1 MQFFKKTID
10 AAKKYEFF
18 KGSNIFDKMKNSTF
32 GIFHNNINKMD
43 ISIDDFK
50 LPIITI
56 IGNES
61 SGKSSLISNILKCDI
76 FPINKKRCTKCP
88 IKIELVNSQTEKY
101 QITFKGVIIDITNK
115 EDILDNVIKI
125 MTNIDDIIDDE
136 LHILFSNSNV
146 ITSTYY
152 DLPGIIEY
160 PDELRQKSK
169 AIVNKYIIQENT
181 LIICVIPASTPRLT
195 SNQALGLIIDAKKTK
210 DCIIALSMVDL
221 LHDDDMETFINRII
235 MKSDEINNLNIHNII
250 GLSNNK
256 KIDENKWFAD
266 NILKYINDKTIEDE
280 IIYKITIDNLL
291 KSVDVMYDNFIKLNW
306 KGKAITTA
314 DNKIGKLEKE
324 YEELGKEDLEITDVY
339 NHIKSNL
346 NLTELISYPFTEN
359 TYKINY
365 LNIDNIIEEVIK
377 NYDNNKKNIINI
389 IIKKIDNIFE
399 ENNNLKLERFSLFHK
414 YIFDEYN
421 NIIKIDNIFEENN
434 NLKLDNIF
442 EENNNLKLERFS
454 LFHKYIIETYKRI
467 INNELKHIDI
477 WFNNSIDKFKYE
489 LYEDDDFEDD
499 NNDIFKF
506 EKKIEFNFKRY
517 ILRNLEL
524 FEITDKKLLIENYEW
539 KLKRISLKE
548 EIDKYN
554 NCKTIIANL

>member
-1 MQFFKKTID
+1 MQFFKKTMD
-10 AAKKYEFF
+10 AAKNYEFF
-18 KGSNIFDKMKNSTF
+18 KGSNIFDKMNNSTF
-32 GIFHNNINKMD
+32 GVFHNNIKKMD
-43 ISIDDFK
+43 IPMDDFR

-88 IKIELVNSQTEKY
+88 IKIQLVNSQTEKY
-101 QITFKGVIIDITNK
+101 QITFKGSIITITNK

-125 MTNIDDIIDDE
+125 MTNIDDIIEDE

-169 AIVNKYIIQENT
+169 AIVNKYIIQANT

-280 IIYKITIDNLL
+280 IISKITIDNLL
-291 KSVDVMYDNFIKLNW
+291 KSVDVMYDTFIKLNW

-314 DNKIGKLEKE
+314 DNKILKLQKE

-339 NHIKSNL
+339 RHIKFNL
-346 NLTELISYPFTEN
+346 NLTELTN
-359 TYKINY
+359 YKKLHDSEY
-365 LNIDNIIEEVIK
+365 LHDYANCDKAIKKVIDNYTNHKRIIRTSISE
-377 NYDNNKKNIINI
+377 
-389 IIKKIDNIFE
+389 KIDNIFKKD
-399 ENNNLKLERFSLFHK
+399 NILKLERFNVFR
-414 YIFDEYN
+414 I
-421 NIIKIDNIFEENN
+421 
-434 NLKLDNIF
+434 
-442 EENNNLKLERFS
+442 
-454 LFHKYIIETYKRI
+454 YIIGEYINI
-467 INNELKHIDI
+467 INNELQHIDI
-477 WFNNSIDKFKYE
+477 WFQKSIDDLKYNLSKIE
-489 LYEDDDFEDD
+489 LSNFEQ
-499 NNDIFKF
+499 KC
-506 EKKIEFNFKRY
+506 EFNFKRY
-517 ILRNLEL
+517 ILKNLEL
-524 FEITDKKLLIENYEW
+524 FEITDKKLLIENDEW
-539 KLKRISLKE
+539 KLKRITLKE
-548 EIDKYN
+548 EITKYN

>member
-1 MQFFKKTID
+1 MQFFKKTVD

-43 ISIDDFK
+43 IPIDDFK

-101 QITFKGVIIDITNK
+101 QITFKGIIIDIKNK
-115 EDILDNVIKI
+115 EDILDNVTKI

-136 LHILFSNSNV
+136 LHILFSNSYV

-160 PDELRQKSK
+160 PDNLRQKSK

-266 NILKYINDKTIEDE
+266 NILNYINDKTIENE
-280 IIYKITIDNLL
+280 IISKITIDNLL

-314 DNKIGKLEKE
+314 DNKILLLEKE
-324 YEELGKEDLEITDVY
+324 YEELGSEKLTINDVY
-339 NHIKSNL
+339 NHIKEEIDLVHIIDDIIYHKRTLNEYLSNFK
-346 NLTELISYPFTEN
+346 ELVIFDSELFNDININIEYNEYESYEYLEG
-359 TYKINY
+359 YKNIN
-365 LNIDNIIEEVIK
+365 NDIELVIK
-377 NYDNNKKNIINI
+377 NYNNNKYLINEVIIVKLEIIFNEENYDNFKLKRFTSLKDYIKKNYIK
-389 IIKKIDNIFE
+389 IIKNEIKGIDE
-399 ENNNLKLERFSLFHK
+399 
-414 YIFDEYN
+414 
-421 NIIKIDNIFEENN
+421 
-434 NLKLDNIF
+434 
-442 EENNNLKLERFS
+442 
-454 LFHKYIIETYKRI
+454 
-467 INNELKHIDI
+467 
-477 WFNNSIDKFKYE
+477 WFNKSIEKLKYD
-489 LYEDDDFEDD
+489 LYSITDLLQLEGKSH
-499 NNDIFKF
+499 I
-506 EKKIEFNFKRY
+506 NFMRY
-517 ILRNLEL
+517 ILTNLMEMKI
-524 FEITDKKLLIENYEW
+524 EDQSLLIENDVFI
-539 KLKRISLKE
+539 LKRTSLKE

>member
-10 AAKKYEFF
+10 AAKKYEFI

-88 IKIELVNSQTEKY
+88 IKIQLVNSQTEKY
-101 QITFKGVIIDITNK
+101 QITFKGSIIDITNK

-136 LHILFSNSNV
+136 LHILFQNSNV

-169 AIVNKYIIQENT
+169 AIVNKYIIQANT

-266 NILKYINDKTIEDE
+266 NILKYINDKTIENE
-280 IIYKITIDNLL
+280 IISKITIDNLL
-291 KSVDVMYDNFIKLNW
+291 KSVDIMYDTFIKLNW

-314 DNKIGKLEKE
+314 DNKILKLQKE
-324 YEELGKEDLEITDVY
+324 YEELGKENLEITDVY
-339 NHIKSNL
+339 NNIKSNL
-346 NLTELISYPFTEN
+346 NLSKIT
-359 TYKINY
+359 TYQKLHDFEY
-365 LNIDNIIEEVIK
+365 LHDYDTCHIAIKKVIDNYIQHKRIIRTSISE
-377 NYDNNKKNIINI
+377 
-389 IIKKIDNIFE
+389 KIDNIFKID
-399 ENNNLKLERFSLFHK
+399 NILKLERF
-414 YIFDEYN
+414 
-421 NIIKIDNIFEENN
+421 NIFRIYIIGEYIN
-434 NLKLDNIF
+434 
-442 EENNNLKLERFS
+442 
-454 LFHKYIIETYKRI
+454 IIET
-467 INNELKHIDI
+467 ELKHIDI
-477 WFNNSIDKFKYE
+477 WFQKSIDDLKYNLSKIE
-489 LYEDDDFEDD
+489 LSNLET
-499 NNDIFKF
+499 
-506 EKKIEFNFKRY
+506 KIEFNFKRY

-524 FEITDKKLLIENYEW
+524 FKITDKKLLIENDEW
-539 KLKRISLKE
+539 KLKRISLKK

>member
-1 MQFFKKTID
+1 MQFFKKTMD

-43 ISIDDFK
+43 IPIDDFK

-88 IKIELVNSQTEKY
+88 IKIELVNSPIEKY
-101 QITFKGVIIDITNK
+101 QITFKGIIIDITNK

-125 MTNIDDIIDDE
+125 MTDIDDIIDDE
-136 LHILFSNSNV
+136 LHILFSNSYV

-160 PDELRQKSK
+160 PDNLRQKSK

-195 SNQALGLIIDAKKTK
+195 SNQALGLIIDANKTK

-221 LHDDDMETFINRII
+221 LHDDDMDTFINRII

-280 IIYKITIDNLL
+280 IISKITIDNLL

-314 DNKIGKLEKE
+314 DNKILILEKK
-324 YEELGKEDLEITDVY
+324 YEELGSEDLEISDVY
-339 NHIKSNL
+339 NYIKDQIGLPDIINDILYNKGTYLIYKYLLSPKFQEVLIFDSKFFNDTDIK
-346 NLTELISYPFTEN
+346 NIEYEPYDYEEEYKNINNDIEL
-359 TYKINY
+359 
-365 LNIDNIIEEVIK
+365 VIK
-377 NYDNNKKNIINI
+377 NYNNNKYLINEVIIATLEFVFN
-389 IIKKIDNIFE
+389 DYNDFM
-399 ENNNLKLERFSLFHK
+399 LERFTSLK
-414 YIFDEYN
+414 NYIKN
-421 NIIKIDNIFEENN
+421 NYIKIIKNEIKGIDE
-434 NLKLDNIF
+434 
-442 EENNNLKLERFS
+442 
-454 LFHKYIIETYKRI
+454 
-467 INNELKHIDI
+467 
-477 WFNNSIDKFKYE
+477 WFNKSIEKLKYD
-489 LYEDDDFEDD
+489 LYSKTDLVQLEGKSH
-499 NNDIFKF
+499 I
-506 EKKIEFNFKRY
+506 NFLRY
-517 ILRNLEL
+517 ILTNLES
-524 FEITDKKLLIENYEW
+524 FEITDETLLIENDEW
-539 KLKRISLKE
+539 RLKRTQLKKD
-548 EIDKYN
+548 IDRYN

>member
-1 MQFFKKTID
+1 MQFFKKTMD
-10 AAKKYEFF
+10 AAKNYEFF
-18 KGSNIFDKMKNSTF
+18 KGSNIFDKMNNSTF
-32 GIFHNNINKMD
+32 GVFHNNIKKMD
-43 ISIDDFK
+43 IPMDDFR

-88 IKIELVNSQTEKY
+88 IKIQLVNSQTEKY
-101 QITFKGVIIDITNK
+101 QITFKGSIITITNK

-125 MTNIDDIIDDE
+125 MTNIDDIIEDE

-160 PDELRQKSK
+160 PDNLRQKSK

-266 NILKYINDKTIEDE
+266 NILNYINDKTIENE
-280 IIYKITIDNLL
+280 IISKITIDNLL

-314 DNKIGKLEKE
+314 DNKILLLEKE
-324 YEELGKEDLEITDVY
+324 YEELGSEKLTINDVY
-339 NHIKSNL
+339 NHIKEKIDLVHIIDDIIYHKRTLNEYLSNFK
-346 NLTELISYPFTEN
+346 ELVIFDSELFNDININIEYNEYESYEYDEG
-359 TYKINY
+359 YKNIN
-365 LNIDNIIEEVIK
+365 NDIELVIK
-377 NYDNNKKNIINI
+377 NYNNNKYLINEVIIVKLEIIFNEENYDNFKLKRFTSLKDYI
-389 IIKKIDNIFE
+389 KQNYIKIIKNEIKGIDE
-399 ENNNLKLERFSLFHK
+399 
-414 YIFDEYN
+414 
-421 NIIKIDNIFEENN
+421 
-434 NLKLDNIF
+434 
-442 EENNNLKLERFS
+442 
-454 LFHKYIIETYKRI
+454 
-467 INNELKHIDI
+467 
-477 WFNNSIDKFKYE
+477 WFNKSIEKLKYD
-489 LYEDDDFEDD
+489 LYSKTDLLQLEGKSH
-499 NNDIFKF
+499 I
-506 EKKIEFNFKRY
+506 NFMRY
-517 ILRNLEL
+517 ILTNLMEMKI
-524 FEITDKKLLIENYEW
+524 EDQSLLIENNEY
-539 KLKRISLKE
+539 KLKRTSLKE

>member
-1 MQFFKKTID
+1 MQLFKKTVD
-10 AAKKYEFF
+10 AVKKYEFF
-18 KGSNIFDKMKNSTF
+18 KGSNIFDKMKSSTF

-43 ISIDDFK
+43 IPIDDFK

-101 QITFKGVIIDITNK
+101 QITFKGEIIDIKNK
-115 EDILDNVIKI
+115 EDILDNVTKI

-136 LHILFSNSNV
+136 LHIIFSNSYV

-160 PDELRQKSK
+160 PDNLRQKSK

-266 NILKYINDKTIEDE
+266 NILTYINDKIIEEE
-280 IIYKITIDNLL
+280 IISKITIDNLL

-306 KGKAITTA
+306 KNKAITTA
-314 DNKIGKLEKE
+314 DNKILKLEKE
-324 YEELGKEDLEITDVY
+324 YEEFGKENLEIIDVY
-339 NHIKSNL
+339 NYIKD
-346 NLTELISYPFTEN
+346 
-359 TYKINY
+359 KINLKDILDDILYKNKGTLY
-365 LNIDNIIEEVIK
+365 LNDKYLSPKFQEVVIFDSKIFNDTNIEDIEYEAYSYEEEYKNITNDIELVIK
-377 NYDNNKKNIINI
+377 NYNNKKNLINEVIIATLEIVFNEEYYDEFKLKRFTSLKNYI
-389 IIKKIDNIFE
+389 KNNYIKIIKNEIKGIDE
-399 ENNNLKLERFSLFHK
+399 
-414 YIFDEYN
+414 
-421 NIIKIDNIFEENN
+421 
-434 NLKLDNIF
+434 
-442 EENNNLKLERFS
+442 
-454 LFHKYIIETYKRI
+454 
-467 INNELKHIDI
+467 
-477 WFNNSIDKFKYE
+477 WFNKSIENFKYD
-489 LYEDDDFEDD
+489 LYSKKDLAQLE
-499 NNDIFKF
+499 
-506 EKKIEFNFKRY
+506 EKSHINFMRY
-517 ILRNLEL
+517 ILTNLMDMKIE
-524 FEITDKKLLIENYEW
+524 DQSLLIENDEFI
-539 KLKRISLKE
+539 LKRTYLKE
-548 EIDKYN
+548 EINKYN

>member
-1 MQFFKKTID
+1 MILILLLLIMQFFKKTID

-43 ISIDDFK
+43 IPIDDFK

-101 QITFKGVIIDITNK
+101 QITFKGVIIDIMNK

-136 LHILFSNSNV
+136 LHILFQNSYV

-195 SNQALGLIIDAKKTK
+195 SNQALGLIIDANKTK

-221 LHDDDMETFINRII
+221 LHDDDMDTFINRII

-266 NILKYINDKTIEDE
+266 NILKYINDKTIENE
-280 IIYKITIDNLL
+280 IISKITIDNLL

-314 DNKIGKLEKE
+314 DNKILILEKE

-346 NLTELISYPFTEN
+346 NLTELIYYPFIENKYKINKDELIYYPFIDNEEETEEDEEE
-359 TYKINY
+359 TEEEETEEDEEINY
-365 LNIDNIIEEVIK
+365 LNCDIAIDKIIDNYNKNKYNIRTNIIEKIK
-377 NYDNNKKNIINI
+377 N
-389 IIKKIDNIFE
+389 IFK
-399 ENNNLKLERFSLFHK
+399 ENNNLKLERFSLFHT
-414 YIFDEYN
+414 
-421 NIIKIDNIFEENN
+421 
-434 NLKLDNIF
+434 
-442 EENNNLKLERFS
+442 
-454 LFHKYIIETYKRI
+454 YIIETYKRI
-467 INNELKHIDI
+467 IKTELKHIDI
-477 WFNNSIDKFKYE
+477 WFQKSIDNFKYE
-489 LYEDDDFEDD
+489 LTEND
-499 NNDIFKF
+499 DIFTF
-506 EKKIEFNFKRY
+506 ETKIEFNFKRY

-524 FEITDKKLLIENYEW
+524 FEITDKELLIENDAW
-539 KLKRISLKE
+539 KLKRTSLKKE
-548 EIDKYN
+548 LDKYN

>member
-1 MQFFKKTID
+1 MQFFKKTMD
-10 AAKKYEFF
+10 VAKNYEFF
-18 KGSNIFDKMKNSTF
+18 KGSNIFDKMNNSTF
-32 GIFHNNINKMD
+32 GVFHNNIKKMD

-88 IKIELVNSQTEKY
+88 IKIQLVNSQTEKY
-101 QITFKGVIIDITNK
+101 QITFKGSIIDITNK

-125 MTNIDDIIDDE
+125 MTNIDDIIEDE
-136 LHILFSNSNV
+136 LHILFQNSYV

-280 IIYKITIDNLL
+280 IISKITIDNLL

-306 KGKAITTA
+306 KCKAITTA
-314 DNKIGKLEKE
+314 HNKIGKLQKE
-324 YEELGKEDLEITDVY
+324 YEELGIEDLEISDVY

-346 NLTELISYPFTEN
+346 NLTELIYYPFIENKYKINKDELIYYPFIDNEEDEKKIKTEEDEE
-359 TYKINY
+359 TEEETEEDEEINY
-365 LNIDNIIEEVIK
+365 LNCDIAIDKIIDNYNKNKYNIRTNIIE
-377 NYDNNKKNIINI
+377 
-389 IIKKIDNIFE
+389 KI
-399 ENNNLKLERFSLFHK
+399 
-414 YIFDEYN
+414 
-421 NIIKIDNIFEENN
+421 
-434 NLKLDNIF
+434 DNIF

-467 INNELKHIDI
+467 IKTELKHIDI

-489 LYEDDDFEDD
+489 LTEND
-499 NNDIFKF
+499 DIFTL
-506 EKKIEFNFKRY
+506 ETKIEFNFKRY

-524 FEITDKKLLIENYEW
+524 FEITDKKLLIENDEW
-539 KLKRISLKE
+539 KLKRTALKD
-548 EIDKYN
+548 EITKYN

>member
-1 MQFFKKTID
+1 MQFFKKTMD

-43 ISIDDFK
+43 IPIDDFK

-88 IKIELVNSQTEKY
+88 IKIELVNSLIEKY
-101 QITFKGVIIDITNK
+101 QITFKGIIIDITNK

-125 MTNIDDIIDDE
+125 MTDIDDIIDDE
-136 LHILFSNSNV
+136 LHILFSNSYV

-160 PDELRQKSK
+160 PDNLRQKSK

-195 SNQALGLIIDAKKTK
+195 SNQALGLIIDANKTK

-221 LHDDDMETFINRII
+221 LHDDDMDTFINRII

-280 IIYKITIDNLL
+280 IISKITIDNLL

-314 DNKIGKLEKE
+314 DNKILILEKE
-324 YEELGKEDLEITDVY
+324 YKEFGSEDLEISYVY
-339 NHIKSNL
+339 EYIKNKIDLADIL
-346 NLTELISYPFTEN
+346 NSILY
-359 TYKINY
+359 YKEEYKKKLVKFQEVLFDSEIFNDI
-365 LNIDNIIEEVIK
+365 NIDNVEYEPYNYDETYKNINNDIKIVIK
-377 NYDNNKKNIINI
+377 NYNNNKYLINELIIAELELIFHDYNDFKLKRFTSLKNYIKNNYIK
-389 IIKKIDNIFE
+389 IIKNEIKGIDE
-399 ENNNLKLERFSLFHK
+399 
-414 YIFDEYN
+414 
-421 NIIKIDNIFEENN
+421 
-434 NLKLDNIF
+434 
-442 EENNNLKLERFS
+442 
-454 LFHKYIIETYKRI
+454 
-467 INNELKHIDI
+467 
-477 WFNNSIDKFKYE
+477 WFNKSIEKLKYD
-489 LYEDDDFEDD
+489 LYSKTDLLQLE
-499 NNDIFKF
+499 
-506 EKKIEFNFKRY
+506 EKSHINFMRY
-517 ILRNLEL
+517 ILTNLMEMKI
-524 FEITDKKLLIENYEW
+524 EDQSLLIENDEW
-539 KLKRISLKE
+539 KLKRISLKK

>member
-1 MQFFKKTID
+1 MQFFKKTMD
-10 AAKKYEFF
+10 AAKNYEFF
-18 KGSNIFDKMKNSTF
+18 KGSNIFDKMNNSTF
-32 GIFHNNINKMD
+32 GIFHNNIKKMD
-43 ISIDDFK
+43 IPMDDFR

-88 IKIELVNSQTEKY
+88 IKIQLVNSQTEKY
-101 QITFKGVIIDITNK
+101 QITFKGVIINITNK

-125 MTNIDDIIDDE
+125 MSKIDDIIEDE

-169 AIVNKYIIQENT
+169 AIVNKYIIQANT

-266 NILKYINDKTIEDE
+266 NILKYINDKTIENE
-280 IIYKITIDNLL
+280 IISKITIDNLL
-291 KSVDVMYDNFIKLNW
+291 KSVDVMYDTFIKLNW

-314 DNKIGKLEKE
+314 DNKILKLEKE
-324 YEELGKEDLEITDVY
+324 YEELGREDLEITDVY
-339 NHIKSNL
+339 NHIKDKIDFVDILDDILYYKETNL
-346 NLTELISYPFTEN
+346 KEYLLKFQEVIIFDSELFNDININDDDEYEAYDREEE
-359 TYKINY
+359 YKNIN
-365 LNIDNIIEEVIK
+365 NDIELVIK
-377 NYDNNKKNIINI
+377 NYNNNKYLINEVIIAKLEIIFYDYNDFKLKRFTSLENYIKNNYIK
-389 IIKKIDNIFE
+389 IIKNEIKGIDEWFNKSIE
-399 ENNNLKLERFSLFHK
+399 KLKYDLYSKTDLLQLERKS
-414 YIFDEYN
+414 
-421 NIIKIDNIFEENN
+421 
-434 NLKLDNIF
+434 
-442 EENNNLKLERFS
+442 
-454 LFHKYIIETYKRI
+454 
-467 INNELKHIDI
+467 HI
-477 WFNNSIDKFKYE
+477 
-489 LYEDDDFEDD
+489 
-499 NNDIFKF
+499 
-506 EKKIEFNFKRY
+506 NFKRY
-517 ILRNLEL
+517 ILTNLIEMKI
-524 FEITDKKLLIENYEW
+524 EDQSLLIENDEW
-539 KLKRISLKE
+539 KLKRTALKE
-548 EIDKYN
+548 EITKYN

>member
-1 MQFFKKTID
+1 MQFFKKTMD
-10 AAKKYEFF
+10 AAKNYEFF
-18 KGSNIFDKMKNSTF
+18 KGSNIFDKMNNSTF
-32 GIFHNNINKMD
+32 GVFHNNIKKMD
-43 ISIDDFK
+43 IPMDDFR

-88 IKIELVNSQTEKY
+88 IKIQLVNSQTEKY
-101 QITFKGVIIDITNK
+101 QITFKGVIITITNK

-125 MTNIDDIIDDE
+125 MSKIDDIIEDE

-169 AIVNKYIIQENT
+169 AIVNKYIIQANT

-266 NILKYINDKTIEDE
+266 NILKYINDKTIENE
-280 IIYKITIDNLL
+280 IISKITIDNLL
-291 KSVDVMYDNFIKLNW
+291 KSVDVMYDTFIKLNW

-314 DNKIGKLEKE
+314 DNKILKLQKE
-324 YEELGKEDLEITDVY
+324 YEELGKEDLEITDIYSLIKSYGCFNRIVGGEGPLSFFKDENDKYVY
-339 NHIKSNL
+339 NYNNYSKYNEDMQHITDKYEKYKSYILERANL
-346 NLTELISYPFTEN
+346 YINDAFKNNTPYKLVRFEKLQKYLINKLTQ
-359 TYKINY
+359 
-365 LNIDNIIEEVIK
+365 DIK
-377 NYDNNKKNIINI
+377 N
-389 IIKKIDNIFE
+389 
-399 ENNNLKLERFSLFHK
+399 H
-414 YIFDEYN
+414 YI
-421 NIIKIDNIFEENN
+421 
-434 NLKLDNIF
+434 
-442 EENNNLKLERFS
+442 
-454 LFHKYIIETYKRI
+454 
-467 INNELKHIDI
+467 HIDI
-477 WFNNSIDKFKYE
+477 WFKSYLEKFKYE
-489 LYEDDDFEDD
+489 YSVETLSKFQDLIM
-499 NNDIFKF
+499 NNFY
-506 EKKIEFNFKRY
+506 RY
-517 ILRNLEL
+517 IHADLYINNPFDNTNSKE
-524 FEITDKKLLIENYEW
+524 LLIENDEW
-539 KLKRISLKE
+539 ILKRTTLKN
-548 EIDKYN
+548 EITKYN
-554 NCKTIIANL
+554 NCKTIISNL

>member
-1 MQFFKKTID
+1 MQFFKKTMD
-10 AAKKYEFF
+10 AAKNYEFF
-18 KGSNIFDKMKNSTF
+18 KGSNIFDKMNNSTF
-32 GIFHNNINKMD
+32 GVFHNNIKKMD
-43 ISIDDFK
+43 IPMDDFR

-88 IKIELVNSQTEKY
+88 IKIQLVNSQTEKY
-101 QITFKGVIIDITNK
+101 QITFKGSIITITNK

-125 MTNIDDIIDDE
+125 MTNIDDIIEDE

-169 AIVNKYIIQENT
+169 AIVNKYIIQANT

-280 IIYKITIDNLL
+280 IISKITIDNLL
-291 KSVDVMYDNFIKLNW
+291 KSVDVMYDTFIKLNW

-314 DNKIGKLEKE
+314 DNKILKLEKE
-324 YEELGKEDLEITDVY
+324 YEELGREDLEITDVY
-339 NHIKSNL
+339 NHIKSIGNFGRIVGH
-346 NLTELISYPFTEN
+346 ISPHLFFNNEKDKYGYNYNNYSKYNDDMEHITDIYEN
-359 TYKINY
+359 IKNDILERANSYINDAFKINNPY
-365 LNIDNIIEEVIK
+365 KLVRFEKLRQYIIKE
-377 NYDNNKKNIINI
+377 YTI
-389 IIKKIDNIFE
+389 IIKN
-399 ENNNLKLERFSLFHK
+399 H
-414 YIFDEYN
+414 YN
-421 NIIKIDNIFEENN
+421 
-434 NLKLDNIF
+434 
-442 EENNNLKLERFS
+442 
-454 LFHKYIIETYKRI
+454 
-467 INNELKHIDI
+467 HIDI
-477 WFNNSIDKFKYE
+477 WFKSYLDNFKYVYNNKKLFKFQE
-489 LYEDDDFEDD
+489 YIRDNLNRYIYDDLWNNNNLIDLN
-499 NNDIFKF
+499 NND
-506 EKKIEFNFKRY
+506 
-517 ILRNLEL
+517 
-524 FEITDKKLLIENYEW
+524 LLTENYEW
-539 KLKRISLKE
+539 KIKRDLINKSIKNYKKLKIFFE
-548 EIDKYN
+548 
-554 NCKTIIANL
+554 NL

>member
-136 LHILFSNSNV
+136 LHILFQNSYV

-266 NILKYINDKTIEDE
+266 NILKYINDKIIEEE
-280 IIYKITIDNLL
+280 IISKITIDNLL

-306 KGKAITTA
+306 KGKALISA
-314 DNKIGKLEKE
+314 HNKILILEKK

-339 NHIKSNL
+339 NHIISNF
-346 NLTELISYPFTEN
+346 NFTELISYPFTDIEEFD
-359 TYKINY
+359 Y

-377 NYDNNKKNIINI
+377 NYDNNKKNIITNI
-389 IIKKIDNIFE
+389 IIKI
-399 ENNNLKLERFSLFHK
+399 
-414 YIFDEYN
+414 
-421 NIIKIDNIFEENN
+421 
-434 NLKLDNIF
+434 DNIF

-467 INNELKHIDI
+467 IKTELQHIDI

-489 LYEDDDFEDD
+489 LYEDDDFDD
-499 NNDIFKF
+499 DKNDIFKF

-524 FEITDKKLLIENYEW
+524 FEITDKELLIENDEW
-539 KLKRISLKE
+539 KLKRISLKK

>member
-1 MQFFKKTID
+1 MQFFKKTVD

-43 ISIDDFK
+43 IPIDDFK

-101 QITFKGVIIDITNK
+101 QITFKGVIIDIKNK
-115 EDILDNVIKI
+115 EDILDNVTKI

-136 LHILFSNSNV
+136 LHILFSNSYV

-160 PDELRQKSK
+160 PDNLRQKSK

-266 NILKYINDKTIEDE
+266 NILNYINDKTIENE
-280 IIYKITIDNLL
+280 IISKITIDNLL

-314 DNKIGKLEKE
+314 DNKILLLEKE
-324 YEELGKEDLEITDVY
+324 YEELGSEKLTINDVY

-346 NLTELISYPFTEN
+346 QISTIIIYNNTSDELLRTINYKNCDDIINSVNTNYNKNKKELIKT
-359 TYKINY
+359 
-365 LNIDNIIEEVIK
+365 
-377 NYDNNKKNIINI
+377 

-399 ENNNLKLERFSLFHK
+399 ENNILKLNRFTTLYSYL
-414 YIFDEYN
+414 
-421 NIIKIDNIFEENN
+421 IKN
-434 NLKLDNIF
+434 
-442 EENNNLKLERFS
+442 
-454 LFHKYIIETYKRI
+454 YKKV
-467 INNELKHIDI
+467 INDELKHIDV
-477 WFNNSIDKFKYE
+477 WFDNYIIKLKYDLDNISMSNSNH
-489 LYEDDDFEDD
+489 L
-499 NNDIFKF
+499 
-506 EKKIEFNFKRY
+506 KILESKCEFNFKRY
-517 ILRNLEL
+517 ILKKLEL
-524 FEITDKKLLIENYEW
+524 FEIIDNKLLIENDVFI
-539 KLKRISLKE
+539 LKRTSLKE
-548 EIDKYN
+548 EIHKYN

>member
-10 AAKKYEFF
+10 AAKNYEFF
-18 KGSNIFDKMKNSTF
+18 KGSNIFDKMNNSTF
-32 GIFHNNINKMD
+32 GVFHNNIKKMD
-43 ISIDDFK
+43 IPMDDFR

-88 IKIELVNSQTEKY
+88 IKIQLVNSQTEKY
-101 QITFKGVIIDITNK
+101 QITFKGVIITITNK

-125 MTNIDDIIDDE
+125 MSKIDDIIEDE

-169 AIVNKYIIQENT
+169 AIVNKYIIQANT

-266 NILKYINDKTIEDE
+266 NILNYINDKTIENE
-280 IIYKITIDNLL
+280 IISKITIDKLL

-314 DNKIGKLEKE
+314 DNKILKLQKE
-324 YEELGKEDLEITDVY
+324 YEELGKEDLEITDIY
-339 NHIKSNL
+339 SLIKFNL
-346 NLTELISYPFTEN
+346 NLTELISYPFTDI
-359 TYKINY
+359 TYKLNY

-377 NYDNNKKNIINI
+377 NYDNNKKNIITNI
-389 IIKKIDNIFE
+389 IIKIDNIFE

-414 YIFDEYN
+414 YI
-421 NIIKIDNIFEENN
+421 IK
-434 NLKLDNIF
+434 
-442 EENNNLKLERFS
+442 
-454 LFHKYIIETYKRI
+454 TYKRI
-467 INNELKHIDI
+467 IKTELQHIDI

-489 LYEDDDFEDD
+489 LYD
-499 NNDIFKF
+499 NDSKISAFIETASILNILHKSYFNLHDLFNIFKIF
-506 EKKIEFNFKRY
+506 EQKCEFNFKRY

-524 FEITDKKLLIENYEW
+524 FEITDKELFIESDEW
-539 KLKRISLKE
+539 KLKRTSLKT